1 MHVSLKLKIIF
12 SAIIFLFPFLI
23 YLYTLSP
30 DVTFIDSGELA
41 TACLVLGTAHPTGYP
56 FFTVLGKIFSFL
68 PVGEYIYRLNLM
80 AAITTSC
87 SLVVFFFLLI
97 YLFEY
102 LYLTS
107 QKDKSKTNISA
118 TLIYLSSFTATLT
131 LAFSKTFWSISNSIE
146 VYSLHIL
153 LITLII
159 FTFLRA
165 GLRTDKR
172 KEVFYILFA
181 YFLGLSFANHMSTL
195 FLSLGLIYFY
205 FAINGFNEVT
215 FKRLLILI
223 IPFLAG
229 LSFYIYLPI
238 RGDNPIINWGNPVTL
253 ENFYRHV
260 TGKQFSVWM
269 FSSFEIT
276 KKQFNYFISA
286 YPKEFLYFPLIL
298 SVLGLFEL
306 FSRNKKIAFFLIILF
321 IFNILYAI
329 NYDIYDIDT
338 YFLLTYIVNSIWIG
352 FGIIFIFGRLKINS
366 KISYIMLLIPLILLF
381 FNFDKNNERENF
393 YVRDYTNNVFNSA
406 RPYSLIISTQWDFFV
421 SASLYYQ
428 NIKNVRPDVIV
439 IDKEL
444 LRKSWYL
451 KHVEEY
457 YPVIYN
463 RSRNEFETF
472 KTELIKFEK
481 YTDKYTK
488 PVTNSDFV
496 ELKKIQEAFK
506 NLLNSFVYKNQDLN
520 IYVTSEIEF
529 PEMQTQVSEKFAL
542 DYFRVP
548 EGVLIRLTNIPVFD
562 SLYTPPEYSFQ
573 ITHATD
579 YHRKFIMEQY
589 YLSYMNRANYLMNY
603 LKLDEAE
610 NYINKGLPLISPDSK
625 NDDRKKMA
633 DNLLKKLR
641 ELRELQRKN
650 Q

>member
-338 YFLLTYIVNSIWIG
+338 YFLLTYIVNCFWIG

>member
-1 MHVSLKLKIIF
+1 
-12 SAIIFLFPFLI
+12 
-23 YLYTLSP
+23 
-30 DVTFIDSGELA
+30 
-41 TACLVLGTAHPTGYP
+41 
-56 FFTVLGKIFSFL
+56 
-68 PVGEYIYRLNLM
+68 
-80 AAITTSC
+80 
-87 SLVVFFFLLI
+87 
-97 YLFEY
+97 
-102 LYLTS
+102 
-107 QKDKSKTNISA
+107 
-118 TLIYLSSFTATLT
+118 
-131 LAFSKTFWSISNSIE
+131 
-146 VYSLHIL
+146 
-153 LITLII
+153 
-159 FTFLRA
+159 
-165 GLRTDKR
+165 
-172 KEVFYILFA
+172 
-181 YFLGLSFANHMSTL
+181 
-195 FLSLGLIYFY
+195 
-205 FAINGFNEVT
+205 
-215 FKRLLILI
+215 
-223 IPFLAG
+223 
-229 LSFYIYLPI
+229 
-238 RGDNPIINWGNPVTL
+238 
-253 ENFYRHV
+253 
-260 TGKQFSVWM
+260 M

-603 LKLDEAE
+603 SKLDEAE

>member
-181 YFLGLSFANHMSTL
+181 YLLGLSFTNHMSTL

-306 FSRNKKIAFFLIILF
+306 FSRNKKIAFFTIILF

-338 YFLLTYIVNSIWIG
+338 YFLLTYIVNCFWIG

-603 LKLDEAE
+603 SKLDEAE
-610 NYINKGLPLISPDSK
+610 TYINKGLPLISPDSK